1 MSDNN
6 WYETTGWYEPLKGN
20 DSAKLLPAK
29 KTYPRGKRGWT
40 RARAIGLV
48 VLMIALIVGSSLAF
62 AKPRQDYFTF
72 SWGTDDFSD
81 ALPDN
86 REDFFDEYY
95 DPVENPIG
103 DSNIEKLEEK
113 LDFSLKL
120 ESKTEDALS
129 LQEIYSRCE
138 ESITAIY
145 GYVEGEDGY
154 FWGTGV
160 VLSEDG
166 LILTNAHIISG
177 CDSATVKLSDDT
189 EYEALLV
196 GADTTSDLAV
206 LKIEA
211 EGLRPAVF
219 GLSSELEVGD
229 SVAAIG
235 NPLGESFRSTLT
247 DGIISAIERGINMN
261 GYSMTL
267 LQTNTALN
275 EGNSGGALFNMY
287 GQVVGITNMKMS
299 SAYSSIEGMGFAI
312 PSSTVKSVVN
322 ALVKDG
328 EVRGRPSLG
337 IVIGG
342 IPQEAK
348 EHYDLPDG
356 LYVSEVREHSDAY
369 HQGMRAGDVVTKVN
383 FEPAES
389 AEQINAIKNT
399 LEVGD
404 IMIFE
409 VWRDGEILE
418 FEVMLMD
425 TNDVYADD

>member
-1 MSDNN
+1 MSENN
-6 WYETTGWYEPLKGN
+6 WYETTAWYEPLKGN
-20 DSAKLLPAK
+20 DGTKLLPAK
-29 KTYPRGKRGWT
+29 KTYPRSKKGWT

-48 VLMIALIVGSSLAF
+48 VVMIALIVGTSLAF
-62 AKPRQDYFTF
+62 ATPRQDYFTF
-72 SWGTDDFSD
+72 SWGMDEPSEE
-81 ALPDN
+81 LPEN
-86 REDFFDEYY
+86 WEDFFDEYY
-95 DPVENPIG
+95 DPVENPIA
-103 DSNIEKLEEK
+103 DTNIQKTEEK
-113 LDFSLKL
+113 FDFALKL
-120 ESKTEDALS
+120 ESKAEKELS
-129 LQEIYSRCE
+129 LQELYKQSA

-145 GYVEGEDGY
+145 GYVDEEEGY

-166 LILTNAHIISG
+166 LILTNAHIISD
-177 CDSATVKLSDDT
+177 CDSATVKLSDDS

-206 LKIEA
+206 LKIDA

-219 GLSSELEVGD
+219 GSSSELEVGD
-229 SVAAIG
+229 KVAAIG

-247 DGIISAIERGINMN
+247 HGIISAIERGINMN

-287 GQVVGITNMKMS
+287 GQVVGITNMKMT

-312 PSSTVKSVVN
+312 PSSTVRSVVN
-322 ALVKDG
+322 SLVKDG

-342 IPQEAK
+342 IPEEAK
-348 EHYDLPDG
+348 EHYGLPDG
-356 LYVSEVREHSDAY
+356 LYVTEVREHSDAY
-369 HQGMRAGDVVTKVN
+369 HQGMRAGDVITQVN

-389 AEQINAIKNT
+389 ADQVNAIKNT

-425 TNDVYADD
+425 TNDVYAEK